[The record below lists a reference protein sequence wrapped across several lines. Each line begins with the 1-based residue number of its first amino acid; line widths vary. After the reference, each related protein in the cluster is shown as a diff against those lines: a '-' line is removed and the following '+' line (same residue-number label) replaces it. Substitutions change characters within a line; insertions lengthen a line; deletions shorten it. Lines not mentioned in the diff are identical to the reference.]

1 MCIMLKRIQNI
12 CGIWVIGLL
21 LLLVGCNKTPQP
33 VRHLGNDTQ
42 PDSLLMAQLYFNQ
55 RMINEADKQCLEYIK
70 HDTLHTYAQDEF
82 GFWYTI
88 LQHTTQDSLQKGQHL
103 DMHIQIFELNDSL
116 VADIKENLQIGSGE
130 LPMAINKALNN
141 LRKGEQIQLIAPWY
155 TAYGVEGT
163 SIIKPYSNLR
173 IVLKVGD

>member
-1 MCIMLKRIQNI
+1 MCIMLKRIQNN

-33 VRHLGNDTQ
+33 VRHLGNETQ

-88 LQHTTQDSLQKGQHL
+88 LQHTNLDSLQKGQHL

-116 VADIKENLQIGSGE
+116 IADIKENLQIGGGE
-130 LPMAINKALNN
+130 LPMAINRALNQ
-141 LRKGEQIQLIAPWY
+141 LRQGEQVQIIAPWY

-163 SIIKPYSNLR
+163 AIIKPYSNLR
-173 IVLKVGD
+173 IVVKVGE

>member
-1 MCIMLKRIQNI
+1 MRKRIQNI

-42 PDSLLMAQLYFNQ
+42 PDSLLMAQLAFNQ
-55 RMINEADKQCLEYIK
+55 QMINHADIQCLKYIQN
-70 HDTLHTYAQDEF
+70 DTLHTYAQDEF

-88 LQHTTQDSLQKGQHL
+88 LQHTTLDSLQTGQQL

-116 VADIKENLQIGSGE
+116 IADIKENLQIGDGE
-130 LPMAINKALNN
+130 LPLAINRALHNRR
-141 LRKGEQIQLIAPWY
+141 LGEQIQIIAPWY

-163 SIIKPYSNLR
+163 SLIKPYSNLR
-173 IVLKVGD
+173 IVVGVES